1 MEIQKESTQRFVT
14 CSNCG
19 FPTG

>member
-1 MEIQKESTQRFVT
+1 MQKESTQRFVT